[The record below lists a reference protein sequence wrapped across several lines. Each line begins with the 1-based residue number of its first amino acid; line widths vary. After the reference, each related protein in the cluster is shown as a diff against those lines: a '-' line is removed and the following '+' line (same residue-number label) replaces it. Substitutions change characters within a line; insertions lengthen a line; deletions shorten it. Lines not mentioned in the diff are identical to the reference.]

1 MGKLPKLFV
10 LSIISFCSNFRIK
23 LRYILG
29 RSIKVKIEKIH
40 IKGFRNFNDEE
51 ITFQAKTLI
60 IGANDVG
67 KTNLLYA
74 LRLLFD
80 KSLNE
85 HDLELSDSDYNAYSK
100 ANEIEITV
108 TICDI
113 AEDCLL
119 STFGGSIKD
128 GVTMIRYL
136 KTKDESYRILVG
148 YSEETLEEFPSRYY
162 IKRLNMQ
169 YVDTNRDLFSF
180 LKRERNQMLT
190 LAKDK
195 RTAEIVQEDDKK
207 TTDIQND
214 LNTINAKVSSLHYVS
229 TALEQVNKE
238 LSDLSIHNTDQ
249 SVQFIAGESNADK
262 LLDSLVLAYSS
273 EENPLAIGGD
283 GRNNQIFLATWIAKQ
298 NIQKSV
304 DHVTFYAIEEPE
316 AHLHP
321 HQQRKLSEY
330 IQNKFD
336 EQVFITSHSPHIA
349 SRFKPE
355 NMVRLYSKNKFTYA
369 ACSGC
374 NLILKEVFDEFGYR
388 LNVLSSETFFS
399 NGVFLVEGTSEVLFY
414 TSLAQELNVDLDR
427 YNLSIL
433 SVEGIGFKPYI
444 AICNALNIPWV
455 LRTDNDIFSKPTK
468 SPTMH
473 YYAGISR
480 IMGILE
486 HIACQDEPLL
496 QYWSSH
502 KAENEWQ
509 YGTEAPTVAND
520 LNAYIKEQAEP
531 FGMFLSD
538 IDLENDLANSPL
550 QGELFQYYGK
560 KKVDTLVKA
569 MQTKKAENMLGFL
582 TEYHAALG
590 ALAEDKIAKPLMILK
605 QAAEERTHPNHD

>member
-1 MGKLPKLFV
+1 M
-10 LSIISFCSNFRIK
+10 
-23 LRYILG
+23 
-29 RSIKVKIEKIH
+29 KIDKIH

-51 ITFQAKTLI
+51 ITFQKKTLI

-100 ANEIEITV
+100 TNEIEITA
-108 TICDI
+108 TICDVT
-113 AEDCLL
+113 EDCLL

-128 GVTMIRYL
+128 GTTMIRYSN
-136 KTKDESYRILVG
+136 TKNESYKILMG
-148 YSEETLEEFPSRYY
+148 FSEETLDEFPGRHY

-195 RTAEIVQEDDKK
+195 RTPEIEQEDDEK
-207 TTDIQND
+207 TTEIQND
-214 LNTINAKVSSLHYVS
+214 LDTINTKVSSLHYVS
-229 TALEQVNKE
+229 TALEQVNRE

-249 SVQFIAGESNADK
+249 SVQFIAGESSAEK
-262 LLDSLVLAYSS
+262 LLDGLVLAYSS

-298 NIQKSV
+298 NIQKNV

-336 EQVFITSHSPHIA
+336 DQVFITSHSPHIA

-355 NMVRLYSKNKFTYA
+355 NMVRLYSQNKYTYA
-369 ACSGC
+369 ACGGC
-374 NLILKEVFDEFGYR
+374 NAMLKEIFNDFGYR
-388 LNVLSSETFFS
+388 LNALSSETFFS
-399 NGVFLVEGTSEVLFY
+399 DGVLLVEGTSEVLFY
-414 TSLAQELNVDLDR
+414 TSLSQELDVDLDR

-468 SPTMH
+468 SPTKR
-473 YYAGISR
+473 YYAGVSR

-486 HIACQDEPLL
+486 QISNEKNELL
-496 QYWSSH
+496 EYWSSH

-509 YGTEAPTVAND
+509 YGTEAPMVANE
-520 LNAYIKEQAEP
+520 LNAYIKQRAEKH
-531 FGMFLSD
+531 GMFLSNV
-538 IDLENDLANSPL
+538 DLENDLANSSL
-550 QGELFQYYGK
+550 QEELFQYYGK

-582 TEYHAALG
+582 TKHHTTLKTLTG
-590 ALAEDKIAKPLMILK
+590 DKIAEPLTALK
-605 QAAEERTHPNHD
+605 QTVEERTHPYHD